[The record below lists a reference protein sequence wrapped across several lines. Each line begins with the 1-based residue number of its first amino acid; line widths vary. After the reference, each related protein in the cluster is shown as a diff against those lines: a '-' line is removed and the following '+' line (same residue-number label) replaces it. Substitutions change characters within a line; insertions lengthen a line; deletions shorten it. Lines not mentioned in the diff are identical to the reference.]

1 MIPVVADA
9 DTLFG
14 ATTRGVLIHLDYHGL
29 IRLHWSPL
37 ILDELSRALVDTG
50 RKPDAES
57 ARRHEQ
63 LMRAALPQA
72 EIPTQRVQVQFASVA
87 PALRSAKDAHIAAC
101 ASAILAGDFYP
112 DTRVVSLVTK
122 NIRDFGV
129 RKLATLGIEVQ
140 RPDAFLLDRFQRD
153 PAAVAS
159 AFAALRS
166 TLRSAPAPDR
176 LLERLAADGQALTAA
191 ALHEAWQQGAVRLR
205 RQGRSDA
212 SLGIPRSLP
221 PRCVRLEGL
230 QARDRAHPR
239 SPRGNPC
246 GRPTRPGNSRRRRRP
261 LPGKALPGPEPG
273 RQLLRRPRAA
283 RLMPCWK
290 PATISTWSAE
300 KTMLL
305 AGPSELAMSWRKSG
319 RPAGSPYSVMRS
331 AAPPRQSVTMRR
343 QIFSG
348 KARGAVRPNTKS
360 MSICRG
366 VGRCRPEGPRI
377 PHGSARSSA
386 R

>member
-14 ATTRGVLIHLDYHGL
+14 ATTRGVLIHLDYQGL

-72 EIPTQRVQVQFASVA
+72 EIPTQRVQAQFASVA
-87 PALRSAKDAHIAAC
+87 PAMRSAKDAHIAAC

-191 ALHEAWQQGAVRLR
+191 ALHEAWQQGAVRL
-205 RQGRSDA
+205 
-212 SLGIPRSLP
+212 
-221 PRCVRLEGL
+221 
-230 QARDRAHPR
+230 
-239 SPRGNPC
+239 
-246 GRPTRPGNSRRRRRP
+246 
-261 LPGKALPGPEPG
+261 
-273 RQLLRRPRAA
+273 
-283 RLMPCWK
+283 
-290 PATISTWSAE
+290 
-300 KTMLL
+300 
-305 AGPSELAMSWRKSG
+305 
-319 RPAGSPYSVMRS
+319 
-331 AAPPRQSVTMRR
+331 
-343 QIFSG
+343 
-348 KARGAVRPNTKS
+348 
-360 MSICRG
+360 
-366 VGRCRPEGPRI
+366 
-377 PHGSARSSA
+377 
-386 R
+386 